1 MHQTKLIHLLKSF
14 SAWEFKSFQKYVA
27 SPFFNVNADVAQ
39 LLQLIAGSYP
49 EFNEESIRAEK
60 IFIKLYKNTKFNLQK
75 LRYVMTD
82 LTLLAENFLAY
93 SAYEEKEFYRKKFL
107 LQKLNEKNHDKYFRQ
122 HLQQGYQMQQ
132 RNREHDIK
140 HYKRQVAFDEL
151 SCAFTSAKNNR
162 TMNTQLQ
169 NLSDN
174 LDVYY
179 IANKLK
185 YCCEILNRQNILQ
198 VTYQA
203 PFLDFIVQYLQKGYL
218 KNIPLIAVYFQLL
231 LMLRHSNTELHY
243 TKLKTIVKKYNADF
257 TVNELRDMYAFIQNY
272 CIRQINSGNLKYLQE
287 LFGIYKRML
296 EQKIIFENN
305 ELAHSQFKNITAI
318 ALRVNEFD
326 WAENFINIY
335 SSSLNKTLRR
345 NAVHYNLARLYFARK
360 QYRQSLKQLTAVEF
374 TDVYYHL
381 DSKSLLLKIYYE
393 TEEFETLFSLINT
406 FRVYLRR
413 SKLISEYQRSVY
425 ANLVTQ
431 TRRLAKIKSG
441 SKYSLEKI
449 KSTIEANPK
458 IADIV
463 WLKEKIKEFE

>member
-1 MHQTKLIHLLKSF
+1 
-14 SAWEFKSFQKYVA
+14 
-27 SPFFNVNADVAQ
+27 
-39 LLQLIAGSYP
+39 
-49 EFNEESIRAEK
+49 
-60 IFIKLYKNTKFNLQK
+60 
-75 LRYVMTD
+75 
-82 LTLLAENFLAY
+82 
-93 SAYEEKEFYRKKFL
+93 
-107 LQKLNEKNHDKYFRQ
+107 
-122 HLQQGYQMQQ
+122 
-132 RNREHDIK
+132 
-140 HYKRQVAFDEL
+140 
-151 SCAFTSAKNNR
+151 
-162 TMNTQLQ
+162 MNTQLQ